1 MLTNT
6 LARLSYGAGQN
17 ASEMNL
23 SCRADFPLPTSPTKA
38 MPGSV
43 EKIAVL
49 AERARQRLSL
59 WHPEDTCF
67 FTRSFFREL

>member
-6 LARLSYGAGQN
+6 LARLSYGAGQIG
-17 ASEMNL
+17 SEMHL

-38 MPGSV
+38 LPGSV

-49 AERARQRLSL
+49 AERARQKFSL
-59 WHPEDTCF
+59 WHPDDTCF
-67 FTRSFFREL
+67 FTRSFVREL